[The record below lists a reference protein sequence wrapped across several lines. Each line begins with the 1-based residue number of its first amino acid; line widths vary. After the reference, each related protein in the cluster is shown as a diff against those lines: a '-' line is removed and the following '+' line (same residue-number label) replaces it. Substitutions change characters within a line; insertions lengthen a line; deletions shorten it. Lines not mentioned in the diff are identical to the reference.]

1 MRSFTFSITSI
12 PTRSAAREVYVHF
25 LATAQRTQGLDVAMA
40 APAPSPSRYE
50 HDHLPVWGFPVSK
63 TLNLTELYGDGDPS
77 AFVAFRRV
85 LAMTNRFVQYIHVSR
100 SLHQLLMPHST
111 IAPAPGRST
120 LMNIVILDPKTA
132 EYESLLHKA
141 VAVRAVQIMMHT
153 CARNFLILAGS
164 INTVTPERL

>member
-63 TLNLTELYGDGDPS
+63 TL
-77 AFVAFRRV
+77 
-85 LAMTNRFVQYIHVSR
+85 
-100 SLHQLLMPHST
+100 
-111 IAPAPGRST
+111 
-120 LMNIVILDPKTA
+120 
-132 EYESLLHKA
+132 
-141 VAVRAVQIMMHT
+141 MMHT